1 MITPT
6 AWRRLQHGTLLL
18 MAFWVFPGFLACCV
32 GNQQYTP
39 VPSPS
44 FDELTRVQTA
54 PSGTGLQVGPEASVV
69 SADGSSTA
77 GAGVRCNCDTTAD
90 NVAVTFGGTKY
101 FPEAGS
107 AYGAFVAARYTRP
120 SEGPAKVYGL
130 AGPVWSRSGYSTP
143 EYEIPTG
150 EVRRRGVPT
159 GLWERLTERPWS
171 ARRRGRGVRPKRII
185 VETVRRG
192 GLRCLRR
199 RCRLHEPVPV
209 CCRTDLPARRRP
221 LAGCVGGGRL
231 TAAGPHRV
239 RQVAMAST
247 SASMSAGVL

>member
-54 PSGTGLQVGPEASVV
+54 PSGTGMQVGPEASVV

-77 GAGVRCNCDTTAD
+77 GAGVRCNCDTTTD

-101 FPEAGS
+101 FPDAGS

-120 SEGPAKVYGL
+120 SDGAAKVYGL
-130 AGPVWSRSGYSTP
+130 AGPVWSRSGYNVE

-150 EVRRRGVPT
+150 EFG
-159 GLWERLTERPWS
+159 GGAFQQGFGGDSQNAL
-171 ARRRGRGVRPKRII
+171 GVRLGAG
-185 VETVRRG
+185 VEFD
-192 GLRCLRR
+192 
-199 RCRLHEPVPV
+199 
-209 CCRTDLPARRRP
+209 RTGSSWKPYGEVGYDAFV
-221 LAGCVGGGRL
+221 AGADFTNQFRF
-231 TAAGPHRV
+231 AAGLTYQLGGER
-239 RQVAMAST
+239 
-247 SASMSAGVL
+247 